1 MKGKA
6 ANPNTVTNMTL
17 VNAKSQSKAASL
29 IQKIGKGK
37 RKAKVELSKG
47 NMKYLGKLVKEMKKQ
62 MLPYE
67 KQAGNVFTFLNYLE
81 KEAQSKSK
89 RITLMLA
96 FEELDKIKSD
106 DDYKNIHEVKWTHS
120 GEWPHPGV
128 AAMKTLTDISAY
140 TEYIAK
146 LNDLFLITLSP
157 IIHHLQ
163 FTTYNYL
170 SFSLL

>member
-67 KQAGNVFTFLNYLE
+67 KRCGPFKSGN
-81 KEAQSKSK
+81 S
-89 RITLMLA
+89 
-96 FEELDKIKSD
+96 
-106 DDYKNIHEVKWTHS
+106 
-120 GEWPHPGV
+120 
-128 AAMKTLTDISAY
+128 
-140 TEYIAK
+140 
-146 LNDLFLITLSP
+146 
-157 IIHHLQ
+157 
-163 FTTYNYL
+163 
-170 SFSLL
+170 

>member
-89 RITLMLA
+89 RITLMLS
-96 FEELDKIKSD
+96 FEELDFLKMQ
-106 DDYKNIHEVKWTHS
+106 VKESTKAV
-120 GEWPHPGV
+120 EEFRL
-128 AAMKTLTDISAY
+128 TLKWY
-140 TEYIAK
+140 NLAK
-146 LNDLFLITLSP
+146 KFIYGLLVKQNKYFLEELTK
-157 IIHHLQ
+157 
-163 FTTYNYL
+163 
-170 SFSLL
+170 

>member
-67 KQAGNVFTFLNYLE
+67 KQAANVFTFLNYLE

-89 RITLMLA
+89 RITLMLS
-96 FEELDKIKSD
+96 FEELDFLKMQ
-106 DDYKNIHEVKWTHS
+106 VKESTKAV
-120 GEWPHPGV
+120 EELRL
-128 AAMKTLTDISAY
+128 TLKWY
-140 TEYIAK
+140 NLAK
-146 LNDLFLITLSP
+146 KFIYGLLVKQNKYFLEELTK
-157 IIHHLQ
+157 
-163 FTTYNYL
+163 
-170 SFSLL
+170 

>member
-89 RITLMLA
+89 RITLMLS
-96 FEELDKIKSD
+96 FEELDFLKMQ
-106 DDYKNIHEVKWTHS
+106 VKESTKAVEELRLNLKWYNLFKKFMY
-120 GEWPHPGV
+120 GLLVKQNKYFLEE
-128 AAMKTLTDISAY
+128 LT
-140 TEYIAK
+140 K
-146 LNDLFLITLSP
+146 
-157 IIHHLQ
+157 
-163 FTTYNYL
+163 
-170 SFSLL
+170 

>member
-67 KQAGNVFTFLNYLE
+67 KQAANVFTFLNYLE

-89 RITLMLA
+89 KITLMLS
-96 FEELDKIKSD
+96 FEELDFLKMQ
-106 DDYKNIHEVKWTHS
+106 VKESTKAIEDLRLNLKWYNLFKKFMY
-120 GEWPHPGV
+120 GLLVKQNKYFLEE
-128 AAMKTLTDISAY
+128 LT
-140 TEYIAK
+140 K
-146 LNDLFLITLSP
+146 
-157 IIHHLQ
+157 
-163 FTTYNYL
+163 
-170 SFSLL
+170 

>member
-89 RITLMLA
+89 RITLMLS
-96 FEELDKIKSD
+96 FEELDFLKMQ
-106 DDYKNIHEVKWTHS
+106 VKESTKAIEDLRLNLKWYNLFKKFMY
-120 GEWPHPGV
+120 GLLVKQNKYFLEE
-128 AAMKTLTDISAY
+128 LT
-140 TEYIAK
+140 K
-146 LNDLFLITLSP
+146 
-157 IIHHLQ
+157 
-163 FTTYNYL
+163 
-170 SFSLL
+170 

>member
-89 RITLMLA
+89 RITLMLS
-96 FEELDKIKSD
+96 FEELDFLKMQ
-106 DDYKNIHEVKWTHS
+106 VKESTKAV
-120 GEWPHPGV
+120 EELRL
-128 AAMKTLTDISAY
+128 TLKWY
-140 TEYIAK
+140 NLAK
-146 LNDLFLITLSP
+146 KFIYGLLVKQNKYFLEELTK
-157 IIHHLQ
+157 
-163 FTTYNYL
+163 
-170 SFSLL
+170 

>member
-1 MKGKA
+1 MKGEA

-89 RITLMLA
+89 RITLMLS
-96 FEELDKIKSD
+96 FEELDFLKMQ
-106 DDYKNIHEVKWTHS
+106 VKESTKAV
-120 GEWPHPGV
+120 EELRL
-128 AAMKTLTDISAY
+128 TLKWY
-140 TEYIAK
+140 NLAK
-146 LNDLFLITLSP
+146 KFIYGLLVKQNKYFLEELTK
-157 IIHHLQ
+157 
-163 FTTYNYL
+163 
-170 SFSLL
+170 

>member
-89 RITLMLA
+89 RITLMLS
-96 FEELDKIKSD
+96 FEELDFLKMQ
-106 DDYKNIHEVKWTHS
+106 VKESTKAV
-120 GEWPHPGV
+120 EELRL
-128 AAMKTLTDISAY
+128 TLKWY
-140 TEYIAK
+140 NLAK
-146 LNDLFLITLSP
+146 KFIYGLLVKQNKYFFFF
-157 IIHHLQ
+157 
-163 FTTYNYL
+163 FTK
-170 SFSLL
+170 

>member
-89 RITLMLA
+89 RITLMLS
-96 FEELDKIKSD
+96 FEELDFLKMQ
-106 DDYKNIHEVKWTHS
+106 VKESTKAV
-120 GEWPHPGV
+120 EELRL
-128 AAMKTLTDISAY
+128 TLKWY
-140 TEYIAK
+140 NLAK
-146 LNDLFLITLSP
+146 KFIYGL
-157 IIHHLQ
+157 
-163 FTTYNYL
+163 
-170 SFSLL
+170 

>member
-1 MKGKA
+1 MKGKV
-6 ANPNTVTNMTL
+6 ANPNTVNNMTL

-29 IQKIGKGK
+29 VQKIGKGK

-89 RITLMLA
+89 KITLMLS
-96 FEELDKIKSD
+96 FEELDFLKMQ
-106 DDYKNIHEVKWTHS
+106 VKESTKAIEDLRLNLKWYNLFKKFMY
-120 GEWPHPGV
+120 GLLVKQNKYFLEE
-128 AAMKTLTDISAY
+128 LT
-140 TEYIAK
+140 K
-146 LNDLFLITLSP
+146 
-157 IIHHLQ
+157 
-163 FTTYNYL
+163 
-170 SFSLL
+170 

>member
-47 NMKYLGKLVKEMKKQ
+47 NMKYLGKLAKEMKKQ

-89 RITLMLA
+89 RITLMLS
-96 FEELDKIKSD
+96 FEELDFLKMQ
-106 DDYKNIHEVKWTHS
+106 VKESTKAV
-120 GEWPHPGV
+120 EELRL
-128 AAMKTLTDISAY
+128 TLKWY
-140 TEYIAK
+140 NLAK
-146 LNDLFLITLSP
+146 KFIYGLLVKQNKYFLEELTK
-157 IIHHLQ
+157 
-163 FTTYNYL
+163 
-170 SFSLL
+170 

>member
-67 KQAGNVFTFLNYLE
+67 KQASNVFTFLNYLE

-89 RITLMLA
+89 KITLMLS
-96 FEELDKIKSD
+96 FEELDFLKMQ
-106 DDYKNIHEVKWTHS
+106 VKESTKAV
-120 GEWPHPGV
+120 EELRL
-128 AAMKTLTDISAY
+128 TLKWY
-140 TEYIAK
+140 NLAK
-146 LNDLFLITLSP
+146 KFIYGLLVKQNKYFLEELTK
-157 IIHHLQ
+157 
-163 FTTYNYL
+163 
-170 SFSLL
+170 